1 MSDEAGVLDLT
12 ERVAENTRRARRYH
26 RDSLI
31 LVVSADNC
39 PGCEELHWQLARPAV
54 REVLAGSAYVLR
66 VQAGDL
72 YGDPPRSVRI
82 GTWTLESAG
91 FPTTWVW
98 GVEPDELTFR
108 AVALGP
114 LHGSSPSEAVRD
126 LTEGR
131 SQIVPDAR
139 GAKLTACSGGFCLVL
154 DAGNDFSQDFSVP
167 I

>member
-1 MSDEAGVLDLT
+1 MSGTDVLDLT
-12 ERVAENTRRARRYH
+12 DRVAENVRRARRYR

-39 PGCEELHWQLARPAV
+39 PGCEELSWQLGRPAV
-54 REVLAGSAYVLR
+54 HDVLAGSAYVVR
-66 VQAGDL
+66 VEAGDL
-72 YGDPPRSVRI
+72 YADPPRSVRI

-98 GVEPDELTFR
+98 GIEPEELSFR

-114 LHGSSPSEAVRD
+114 LHGSSPGEAVRD

-131 SQIVPDAR
+131 SLIIPEAR
-139 GAKLTACSGGFCLVL
+139 GARLTACSGGFCLVL
-154 DAGNDFSQDFSVP
+154 DAANDFSQEFSVP